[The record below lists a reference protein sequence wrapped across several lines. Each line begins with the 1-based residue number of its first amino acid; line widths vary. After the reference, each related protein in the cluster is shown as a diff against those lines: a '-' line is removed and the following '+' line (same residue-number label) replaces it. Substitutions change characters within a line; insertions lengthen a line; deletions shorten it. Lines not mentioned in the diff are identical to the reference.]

1 VPAALVAVVGLLTF
15 GACAAPAGPAEDVAR
30 QFDEALARSDWSAAC
45 ALLAPATKDDLEQ
58 SAGTPCAE
66 AMAGEGLSEA
76 GPVARVQV
84 FGTMAQARLAQDTLF
99 LTRFRGG
106 WRVLA
111 AGCSPQ
117 PAGPYDCRVQGG

>member
-1 VPAALVAVVGLLTF
+1 MR
-15 GACAAPAGPAEDVAR
+15 PAG
-30 QFDEALARSDWSAAC
+30 
-45 ALLAPATKDDLEQ
+45 PATKDDLEQ

-66 AMAGEGLSEA
+66 AMAGEDLSEA

-84 FGTMAQARLAQDTLF
+84 FGTMAQARLAQDTFF
-99 LTRFRGG
+99 LTRFLGG

>member
-1 VPAALVAVVGLLTF
+1 MLGLLTF

-66 AMAGEGLSEA
+66 AMAGEDLSEA

-84 FGTMAQARLAQDTLF
+84 FGTMAQARLAQDTFF